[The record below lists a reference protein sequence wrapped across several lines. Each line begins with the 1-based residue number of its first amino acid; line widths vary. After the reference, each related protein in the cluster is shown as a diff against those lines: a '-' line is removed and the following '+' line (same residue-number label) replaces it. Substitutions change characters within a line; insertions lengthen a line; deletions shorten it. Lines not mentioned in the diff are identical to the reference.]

1 MLALGPVSANRFT
14 QAVLAS
20 CLLTCHETALP
31 VANKAGLLEPATLR
45 GWKKEPLLQAQ
56 AVGMWLQKSP
66 PVAGANPKTGAQL
79 IHPLDSPIGTDAS
92 KPRLIWFGDDV
103 TLLGG
108 PSRDGRYFSFVDPAS
123 GELAVRELASTQR
136 RLVTRKPA
144 GSREFAYFSSISPD
158 STQVAYAWF
167 NEAGFYDLR
176 LVGLDGSAPRVLYRN
191 EEAGFVQPCAW
202 SPDGKHILTLFFRK
216 DNISQIAL
224 VPVDR
229 RPIKVLRSL
238 NWVYPKKMDFSP
250 DGRFIVYDS
259 FSGSASGERTI
270 FLLAV
275 DAARETRLVELPGN
289 HLFPLWTPDGRRV
302 IFASDR
308 QGTMDAW
315 MIDVVDGKPQGEPR
329 ILRRDLGRFLP
340 MGITLAGE
348 YYFGLR
354 SGETDVIVA
363 GIGNPTEKPQRA
375 TLQFPGRN
383 TAPAWSTDGQWLAY
397 LSRRGPENFGQESRV
412 IVVRSIKSDQE
423 RELAPKLAHL
433 ERLRWSPDGQT
444 LLVSGSDNK
453 GRGGLFVVDAKNG
466 TTTPLVLEAGASFR
480 GFEGVWSK
488 DGNSVFYLYAD
499 SELRARVLPNGGET
513 TLYRGTRLRHLTVA
527 MDGSKLALA
536 EGEDSIVILP
546 AAGGEKQRIRFEG
559 LSELE
564 WGQDLYAGRGAELWR
579 ILLSTG
585 APQKLEM
592 PGNRAAGFS
601 LHPDGKRLALT
612 VGKARSEVWVLRL
625 PMN

>member
-1 MLALGPVSANRFT
+1 MSMNRFT
-14 QAVLAS
+14 RAALAA
-20 CLLTCHETALP
+20 CLILCHGTSLSLAD
-31 VANKAGLLEPATLR
+31 KAGCEELTTILR
-45 GWKKEPLLQAQ
+45 WRKEIPLQAQ
-56 AVGMWLQKSP
+56 TVGMWLQKPASE
-66 PVAGANPKTGAQL
+66 ASANPKTDTKQILPSDFPTA
-79 IHPLDSPIGTDAS
+79 TDAS

-123 GELAVRELASTQR
+123 GELAVRELASAQR

-176 LVGLDGSAPRVLYRN
+176 LVGLDGSSPRVLYRN
-191 EEAGFVQPCAW
+191 EEAGFVQPCTW
-202 SPDGKHILTLFFRK
+202 SPDGRHILTLFFRK

-224 VPVDR
+224 VPVDG

-259 FSGSASGERTI
+259 FSGSSSGERTI

-315 MIDVVDGKPQGEPR
+315 MIDVADGKPQGEPR

-340 MGITLAGE
+340 MGMTLGGE

-354 SGETDVIVA
+354 SGETDVFVA
-363 GIGNPTEKPQRA
+363 GLGNPTEKPQRV

-383 TAPAWSTDGQWLAY
+383 SAPAWSTDGEWLAY

-433 ERLRWSPDGQT
+433 ERLRWSPDGRT

-453 GRGGLFVVDAKNG
+453 GRGGLFAVDAKDG
-466 TTTPLVLEAGASFR
+466 TTTPMVLEAGASFR

-488 DGNSVFYLYAD
+488 DGKSVFYLYAEA
-499 SELRARVLPNGGET
+499 ELRARVLPTGGET
-513 TLYRGTRLRHLTVA
+513 TLYRSNRLRHLTLA
-527 MDGSKLALA
+527 LDGSRLALA

-546 AAGGEKQRIRFEG
+546 AAGGEKQTIRFEG

-579 ILLSTG
+579 IPLSAGT
-585 APQKLEM
+585 PQKLEM
-592 PGNRAAGFS
+592 PGNRSTGFS
-601 LHPDGKRLALT
+601 LHPDGKGLALT
-612 VGKARSEVWVLRL
+612 VGKAHSEVWALRL
-625 PMN
+625 PSR